1 MSLNS
6 TPPPFGDIVLHHVTN
21 DANYVYYSIHLWGID
36 LSITK
41 HIIML
46 WIVCGFIIALSLWGT
61 RKYRKNI
68 NATPEGLSSL
78 FEILIDFIK
87 KDIIDPNIGGKEGKV
102 WLPLS
107 TTVFLFILSAN
118 LLGMIPIF
126 EFIEGGSAT
135 ITGNF
140 SVTLALAVIT
150 FFSIIIAG
158 TIKHGFFQYWKN
170 MIPSNVPKPVL
181 IILIPIEIIGMI
193 VKPIALTLRLG
204 ANMTAGHIGMVAIF
218 GLPFLL
224 DSFGIGI
231 VSISLNTAIFFL
243 EIIVC
248 LVQAY
253 VFSLLSA
260 VFIGMAIHAEH

>member
-1 MSLNS
+1 MNS
-6 TPPPFGDIVLHHVTN
+6 HNTTSFGDIVLHHVTN
-21 DANYVYYSIHLWGID
+21 DSNHVYYSLHFFGID

-46 WIVCGFIIALSLWGT
+46 WIVCAITMSLVLWGT
-61 RKYRKNI
+61 KRYRKDI
-68 NATPEGLSSL
+68 NATPKGLSSL
-78 FEILIDFIK
+78 FEILLDFIRK
-87 KDIIDPNIGGKEGKV
+87 NIIDPNIGREAGRT
-102 WLPLS
+102 WLPLIA
-107 TTVFLFILSAN
+107 TYFIFILLAN

-126 EFIEGGSAT
+126 EFIKGGSAT

-140 SVTLALAVIT
+140 SVTLALATIT

-158 TIKHGFFQYWKN
+158 TMKHGFLQYWKN
-170 MIPSNVPKPVL
+170 MVPSNVPKPVL

-193 VKPIALTLRLG
+193 VKPVALTLRLG
-204 ANMTAGHIGMVAIF
+204 ANMTAGHIGLVAIF
-218 GLPFLL
+218 GLPYLL
-224 DSFGIGI
+224 NSFGVGFIS
-231 VSISLNTAIFFL
+231 VSLNTAIFFL

-253 VFSLLSA
+253 VFTLLSA